1 MYSITKKAIIL
12 GIILVILPTAVIAKN
27 INKESEK
34 VCLAKAIYHE
44 SKSEPLHG
52 KKSVAKVVLNRKHH
66 EKFPKTICSVINQ
79 VAVVHGRK
87 YYQFSWV
94 PTQHKVKVNKKLWE
108 TSLDLSDDILNNKT
122 KLPNFGPNVLYFK
135 SVHSRVRFGKGYRLV
150 QRVGKQNFYE
160 KNNI

>member
-34 VCLAKAIYHE
+34 ICLAKAIYHE

-66 EKFPKTICSVINQ
+66 DKFPKTICGVVNQ
-79 VAVVHGRK
+79 VDVVHGRK

-94 PTQHKVKVNKKLWE
+94 PTQHKIKVNRELWE
-108 TSLDLSDDILNNKT
+108 SSLDLSGDILSNKIS
-122 KLPNFGPNVLYFK
+122 LPKYGSNVLYFK
-135 SVHSRVRFGKGYRLV
+135 SVYSRIRFGKGYRLV

-160 KNNI
+160 KNV